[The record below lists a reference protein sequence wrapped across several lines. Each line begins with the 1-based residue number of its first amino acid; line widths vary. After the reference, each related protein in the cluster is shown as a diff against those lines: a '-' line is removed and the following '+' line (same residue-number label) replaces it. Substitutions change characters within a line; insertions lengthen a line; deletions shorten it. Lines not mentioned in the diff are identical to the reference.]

1 MIEIFQKQ
9 IENGGPLTVTDPNV
23 KRYLMSTVEASQLVI
38 QSSALGKSGDLFF
51 LEMGNQIKILDLA
64 NKMISIYRNNSFYN
78 ENKDIKIT
86 FTGLK
91 KGKNCKKSFI
101 MVLK

>member
-1 MIEIFQKQ
+1 
-9 IENGGPLTVTDPNV
+9 
-23 KRYLMSTVEASQLVI
+23 MSTVEASQLVI
-38 QSSALGKSGDLFF
+38 QSSALGKSGDLF
-51 LEMGNQIKILDLA
+51 LEMGEQIKILDLA

-91 KGKNCKKSFI
+91 KGKKCTKSFI